1 MLLSTIVVNDD
12 VGTENDDDH
21 DGSTSNDVVVLL
33 LVLLL
38 LVLVL
43 LSSAIAI
50 VVNNGVGGDDNDN
63 DDDDDDG
70 STSGSSTC
78 NRYGNV
84 ISGAMSVTL
93 RPKKIGR
100 EHQGDRKK
108 CSSLI
113 QSSPAQNA
121 DPAKAANGT
130 TQPIS
135 GGTKLNRK
143 RNRL

>member
-12 VGTENDDDH
+12 IGTENDDDD

-38 LVLVL
+38 LVL

-50 VVNNGVGGDDNDN
+50 AVNNSVGGDDNDN
-63 DDDDDDG
+63 DDDDDG

-78 NRYGNV
+78 NRYGNI
-84 ISGAMSVTL
+84 ISCAMSVTL

-108 CSSLI
+108 CLSLI

-121 DPAKAANGT
+121 DPAKAANGM

-143 RNRL
+143 RN

>member
-12 VGTENDDDH
+12 VGTENDDDD
-21 DGSTSNDVVVLL
+21 DGSTSSDVVVLL
-33 LVLLL
+33 LLLL
-38 LVLVL
+38 LLVL

-63 DDDDDDG
+63 DDDG

-78 NRYGNV
+78 NRYGNI
-84 ISGAMSVTL
+84 ISCAMSVTL

-100 EHQGDRKK
+100 EHQGDRKN

-143 RNRL
+143 WNRL